1 MIRLVDQ
8 ELIDRVIQLEK
19 ENRELKQRVT
29 VLNDYINMLGSN
41 VKDIKFDDEE

>member
-1 MIRLVDQ
+1 VIRLVDQ